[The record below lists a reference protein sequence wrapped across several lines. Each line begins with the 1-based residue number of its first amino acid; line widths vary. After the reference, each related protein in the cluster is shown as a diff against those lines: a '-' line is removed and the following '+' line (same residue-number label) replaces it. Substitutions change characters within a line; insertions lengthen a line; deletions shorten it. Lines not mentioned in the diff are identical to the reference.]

1 MKKENWLAAICFL
14 FLSTTLIGVF
24 AQPPEQKEVM
34 TATYTAKDYSS
45 LLGMPGFSDKAL
57 QAHFKLYQG
66 YVTNTNLLHDT
77 LTALAAAGKNRSP
90 EYAELKRRY
99 GWEFDG
105 MRLHEYYFENLG
117 GKGAL
122 DPSSSLYRQIV
133 TDFGSYDKWKA
144 DFIATGAMR
153 GIGWAVLYLDPQSG
167 HLVNTW
173 INEHDVGHLAG
184 GTPLLIMDVFEHAYI
199 IDYLLDRAAY
209 IGAFFKNVNWE
220 TVSQRYPQ

>member
-1 MKKENWLAAICFL
+1 MKKPKWLLAICFL
-14 FLSTTLIGVF
+14 FLSTTLIGLF
-24 AQPPEQKEVM
+24 AQPPAQKDPK
-34 TATYTAKDYSS
+34 ATYQAKDYSS

-57 QAHFKLYQG
+57 QTHFKLYQG
-66 YVTNTNLLHDT
+66 YVTNTNLLFNT
-77 LTALAAAGKNRSP
+77 LTELTASGKNRSP
-90 EYAELKRRY
+90 AYAEIKRRF

-117 GKGAL
+117 GKGMV
-122 DPSSSLYRQIV
+122 DTGSPLYEKLV
-133 TDFGSYDKWKA
+133 TDFGGYDLWKA

-167 HLVNTW
+167 RLFNTW

-184 GTPLLIMDVFEHAYI
+184 GKPILIMDVFEHAYM

-209 IGAFFKNVNWE
+209 IEAFFKNINWDTVN
-220 TVSQRYPQ
+220 QRYAP

>member
-1 MKKENWLAAICFL
+1 MKKQNWLAAICFL

-99 GWEFDG
+99 G
-105 MRLHEYYFENLG
+105 
-117 GKGAL
+117 
-122 DPSSSLYRQIV
+122 
-133 TDFGSYDKWKA
+133 
-144 DFIATGAMR
+144 
-153 GIGWAVLYLDPQSG
+153 
-167 HLVNTW
+167 
-173 INEHDVGHLAG
+173 
-184 GTPLLIMDVFEHAYI
+184 
-199 IDYLLDRAAY
+199 
-209 IGAFFKNVNWE
+209 
-220 TVSQRYPQ
+220 